1 MLARVDARRLREDAG
16 IRAATVAAAFGVP
29 QKYILVWETGR
40 QEPRCD
46 AGRRWA
52 RFIRALEAHAEVTA
66 EAGGAA

>member
-16 IRAATVAAAFGVP
+16 IRQGTVARALGVP
-29 QKYILVWETGR
+29 QKYVYAWEMRR

-52 RFIRALEAHAEVTA
+52 RFTLGLERHAAVTA
-66 EAGGAA
+66 ELERAA